1 MEKLQKR
8 HGCFVAW
15 LDEILTT
22 IRLLRFHLHHTPCI
36 RTTSA
41 IFPPNNYTDSQYC
54 FELKNYRN
62 GWLRCIP
69 KFKSRFDLNQSG
81 IFV

>member
-8 HGCFVAW
+8 HVCFVAG

-22 IRLLRFHLHHTPCI
+22 IRLLRFHLHPTPCI

-41 IFPPNNYTDSQYC
+41 IFPPGN
-54 FELKNYRN
+54 FYR
-62 GWLRCIP
+62 
-69 KFKSRFDLNQSG
+69 
-81 IFV
+81 